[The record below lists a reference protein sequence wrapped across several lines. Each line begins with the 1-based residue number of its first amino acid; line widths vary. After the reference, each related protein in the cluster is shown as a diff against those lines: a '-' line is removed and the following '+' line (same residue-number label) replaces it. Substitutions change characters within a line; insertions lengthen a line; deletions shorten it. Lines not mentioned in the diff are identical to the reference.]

1 MHTEAAY
8 NVETTQHHNTAQ
20 EVHLVT
26 TESKAVD
33 KYTVEQKR
41 LGILT

>member
-1 MHTEAAY
+1 MWD
-8 NVETTQHHNTAQ
+8 NTAPYTAH

-26 TESKAVD
+26 TESKVVD

-41 LGILT
+41 LGVLA